1 MIYHMTRRRPVR
13 GRRVT
18 ARRVAGARG
27 RRPRRGPDAR
37 WYPFTVART
46 QWWPAT
52 GANTSPGTAY
62 QAAVRARSLR
72 HSS

>member
-27 RRPRRGPDAR
+27 RRPRRGPVHADA
-37 WYPFTVART
+37 A
-46 QWWPAT
+46 WPGSRCLHA
-52 GANTSPGTAY
+52 GHH
-62 QAAVRARSLR
+62 L
-72 HSS
+72 